1 MNLSPRIRAGPRRSV
16 AAAVTTSLLA
26 IAAIVGGC
34 GDADG
39 GRASAVAKLV
49 TAPSTTAPSTTT
61 STTTTT
67 TTTTSPPP
75 PPSGGHCIG
84 DSVMLGAG
92 PAGHNALP
100 ACAVVDAAVS
110 RQAST
115 LPELASIA
123 AAAHP
128 PFVVIHLG
136 TNGTISPSDLDA
148 ALASLADIDRV
159 VIVTVQL
166 AGSRS
171 WEEPNNEL
179 LRAAPARFPNS
190 TLADWDAV
198 SEGVEGLLADEFG
211 HLTAVGAAHY
221 ALVIAAAIGA

>member
-1 MNLSPRIRAGPRRSV
+1 MNLSPRFGASRRRCV
-16 AAAVTTSLLA
+16 AAAVTASVLAVAA
-26 IAAIVGGC
+26 IAGGC
-34 GDADG
+34 GESEG
-39 GRASAVAKLV
+39 GRASAVASLV
-49 TAPSTTAPSTTT
+49 TAPSTTTPSTTT
-61 STTTTT
+61 STTTT

-92 PAGHNALP
+92 PAGHDALP

-136 TNGTISPSDLDA
+136 TNGTISPGDLDA
-148 ALASLADIDRV
+148 ALASLTDIDRV

-179 LRAAPARFPNS
+179 LRAAPERHPN
-190 TLADWDAV
+190 TVLADWDAM
-198 SEGVEGLLADEFG
+198 SEGVGGLLADDFG

-221 ALVIAAAIGA
+221 ALVIAGALVS